1 MKVFAAI
8 DVGSYELAMKIFQIS
23 AKGGIEELDH
33 IRHRIELG
41 TDTFKTGKISLKN
54 MNELCEVLK
63 DFSAIMSSYKVDAYR
78 AYGTSAMRESENTNS
93 ILDQI
98 KNRTG
103 LNVSVISN
111 SEQRFL
117 EYKALATRED
127 VFNEMIQRETAVAD
141 IGGGSLQVSLF
152 DKDSLHYNI

>member
-78 AYGTSAMRESENTNS
+78 AYGTSAMRESENTNI

-103 LNVSVISN
+103 LNVSVSSN

-117 EYKALATRED
+117 NYKNEIS
-127 VFNEMIQRETAVAD
+127 VFIVFSMTCNRPRVTA
-141 IGGGSLQVSLF
+141 
-152 DKDSLHYNI
+152 